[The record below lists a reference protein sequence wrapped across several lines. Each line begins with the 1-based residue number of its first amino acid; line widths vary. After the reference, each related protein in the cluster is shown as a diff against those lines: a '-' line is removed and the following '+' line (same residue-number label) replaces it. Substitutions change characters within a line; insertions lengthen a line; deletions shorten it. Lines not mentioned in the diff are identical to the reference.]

1 MAAMSEKDKAARKAQ
16 LKGYMS
22 AGEHS
27 KKVYNESPY
36 KDKKA
41 DKEARSKME
50 QTYQRNEKELAG
62 LEGRPPMSKKWIEK
76 K

>member
-1 MAAMSEKDKAARKAQ
+1 MAAMSEKDKAARKEQ

-22 AGEHS
+22 AAEHD
-27 KKVYNESPY
+27 KRVYNESPY
-36 KDKKA
+36 KDKRA

-50 QTYQRNEKELAG
+50 ASYKRNERELAG

-76 K
+76 

>member
-41 DKEARSKME
+41 DKETRSKME

-76 K
+76 